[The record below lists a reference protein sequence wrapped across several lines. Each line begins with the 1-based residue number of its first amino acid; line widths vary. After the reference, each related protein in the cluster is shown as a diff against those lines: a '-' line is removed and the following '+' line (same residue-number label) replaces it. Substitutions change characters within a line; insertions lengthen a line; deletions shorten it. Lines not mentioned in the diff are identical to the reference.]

1 MPVFKIYLTNG
12 TRLVHTARAAPDVE
26 FAIMAVEQFFDGSG
40 WRVIR

>member
-12 TRLVHTARAAPDVE
+12 TRIVHTARAAPDVE
-26 FAIMAVEQFFDGSG
+26 FAIKGAEHFFEGSG